1 MYDYLQTLAS
11 AATGTV
17 TMTHGTVDLLT
28 KSPLTNQLYVRW
40 RASAGSA
47 SSGTAKTYPVI
58 DHSSDQNTWHFLTD
72 GTVDALSLTSTGSL
86 AKVAFVPV
94 NTNLRYIRLRT
105 VIVGGTAPTVTV
117 SADLGI
123 GNK

>member
-11 AATGTV
+11 ATTGTV

-28 KSPLTNQLYVRW
+28 MSPLTNDLYLRW

-47 SSGTAKTYPVI
+47 SSGTARTYPQVE
-58 DHSSDQNTWHFLTD
+58 HSADTVTWHVLTD

-94 NTNLRYIRLRT
+94 VTKLRYIRAKT

-117 SADLGI
+117 SAELGI
-123 GNK
+123 GTK